1 MATEQRRHQSSVM
14 WLKRC
19 RPLPSRLLHCCA
31 KVTAGREG
39 AGLACAAGDTKRSLQ
54 TSHRSTQTKRYSC
67 NSGAA
72 VQQSA
77 GSVGGFNKKRV
88 SLCALLDFGSAK
100 KGGQVSASTTCNKK
114 KVITKFHVQVDAAV
128 HELHRSFLLIARRLW
143 RRLLEFG
150 AQDEK
155 HAARLRFPTCRHKYN
170 PVSAQCQLKNHQVPR
185 AVTHSFPLSISCLFI
200 TCVTK
205 NTHLKWW
212 YCFLKDQSHL
222 FLSFSFLFFSVN
234 V

>member
-1 MATEQRRHQSSVM
+1 MVLTRNGFHFVLCWISA
-14 WLKRC
+14 
-19 RPLPSRLLHCCA
+19 
-31 KVTAGREG
+31 
-39 AGLACAAGDTKRSLQ
+39 LQ
-54 TSHRSTQTKRYSC
+54 
-67 NSGAA
+67 
-72 VQQSA
+72 
-77 GSVGGFNKKRV
+77 
-88 SLCALLDFGSAK
+88 K
-100 KGGQVSASTTCNKK
+100 KGGRFLRRRRATKK
-114 KVITKFHVQVDAAV
+114 SN
-128 HELHRSFLLIARRLW
+128 HEISCARR
-143 RRLLEFG
+143 RRCARTPSQLFVNR
-150 AQDEK
+150 AQTLAQAAGIRRTGRE
-155 HAARLRFPTCRHKYN
+155 AARLRFPTCRHKYN